1 MKISITQ
8 REKAQFEKARIN
20 HFTRA
25 LLALMWHE

>member
-1 MKISITQ
+1 MQFPIIQ
-8 REKAQFEKARIN
+8 HEKAQFEKTRIN